1 MLIFS
6 NPHLAN
12 LKLTIPLYNKKDF
25 TLLVFILAYVIN
37 FIYIPIYMY
46 YPTHK
51 SIYMYL

>member
-6 NPHLAN
+6 NPHFAN

-25 TLLVFILAYVIN
+25 ILLVFILAYVIN